1 MKRNPLG
8 RTGLQVSRL
17 SFGASSLGG
26 VFRTVDE
33 DEAVRAVHVALDAG
47 INYLDV
53 APAYGA
59 TRAETV
65 LGRALRE
72 VPRARYFLSTK
83 VGKYTHPGAYGDDTL
98 DYSRARIRASLDESA
113 ARIGVEYFDIVHL
126 HDIEYQGRKH
136 TEWALGEGLEAL
148 RELKREG
155 RIGAVGFGIYPM
167 DLWHRVLADCD
178 PDAALVHN
186 HYCLNDTRLL
196 ELLPVARRTGVGII
210 NGSPF
215 GSGLL
220 TDRGPADWHP
230 ARRGRARRLPAG
242 GRVLPRAGDEPR
254 QARAPVRE
262 PEPGDP
268 DDALQL
274 GEPGVGRAKRR
285 VARGAVRPVAGR
297 ARPVHP
303 GIGEGQAME
312 LLIGRAT
319 LALAA
324 ATFLATPAQSASAS
338 ELPASGGRT
347 YRVAGR
353 FLERDG
359 KAAFLVGANYIPP
372 RDWLANLRT
381 WDAPT
386 VEADMAALE
395 RLGVR
400 TIRWFPLWPLTQP
413 DPDAIDETVLHR
425 VDEVVRLAG
434 RHHIDVQISPLTG
447 WMSGYF
453 VLPPWARG
461 VDLFVDPKALAAEK
475 RLVGHMATRYRGN
488 PAVQGFDF
496 GNELNV
502 VVEFV
507 RTKATVPGM
516 EAWMDAIYRAFKS
529 GSPEHLV
536 TNGIGTGFT
545 KEFNVDAIARTS
557 DYVSVHSYP
566 GVHRTSR
573 MDPFLGQR
581 TTYSVN
587 YMIEWAATTGKP
599 VLMQETGV
607 SNTEVTDADMSR
619 ILSVTLASSWAEG
632 AAGYFWW
639 CSHDN
644 SPTYRIPEDLVWKEP
659 SLLKDLKTG
668 EMMGLLTN
676 DNREKPVGRRFRE
689 LGGLARD
696 PRRRLGA
703 EEPGRLRARA
713 GVRRLLGHD
722 DRSRP
727 AVRARQADARQGALP
742 AAEGRGPGRRRRGRS
757 CPASPCPRRRS
768 ARSTPGCERAG
779 ASSSPSSTT
788 SPPTSRSSR
797 ASASTPRRSSGPR
810 ADSAR
815 SRPTSTCAC
824 PRRPSGT

>member
-1 MKRNPLG
+1 
-8 RTGLQVSRL
+8 
-17 SFGASSLGG
+17 
-26 VFRTVDE
+26 
-33 DEAVRAVHVALDAG
+33 
-47 INYLDV
+47 
-53 APAYGA
+53 
-59 TRAETV
+59 
-65 LGRALRE
+65 
-72 VPRARYFLSTK
+72 
-83 VGKYTHPGAYGDDTL
+83 
-98 DYSRARIRASLDESA
+98 
-113 ARIGVEYFDIVHL
+113 
-126 HDIEYQGRKH
+126 
-136 TEWALGEGLEAL
+136 
-148 RELKREG
+148 
-155 RIGAVGFGIYPM
+155 
-167 DLWHRVLADCD
+167 
-178 PDAALVHN
+178 
-186 HYCLNDTRLL
+186 
-196 ELLPVARRTGVGII
+196 
-210 NGSPF
+210 
-215 GSGLL
+215 
-220 TDRGPADWHP
+220 
-230 ARRGRARRLPAG
+230 
-242 GRVLPRAGDEPR
+242 
-254 QARAPVRE
+254 
-262 PEPGDP
+262 
-268 DDALQL
+268 
-274 GEPGVGRAKRR
+274 
-285 VARGAVRPVAGR
+285 
-297 ARPVHP
+297 
-303 GIGEGQAME
+303 ME

-324 ATFLATPAQSASAS
+324 ATLLATPAQSASAS
-338 ELPASGGRT
+338 DLPASSGRT

-359 KAAFLVGANYIPP
+359 KPAFLVGANYIPP

-381 WDAPT
+381 WDAPA

-413 DPDAIDETVLHR
+413 DPDAIDETVLRR

-434 RHHIDVQISPLTG
+434 QHRIDVQIAPLTG

-461 VDLFVDPKALAAEK
+461 VDLFVDPKALAAGK

-516 EAWMDAIYRAFKS
+516 EAWMDVIYRAFKS

-545 KEFNVDAIARTS
+545 KEFNVEAIARTS

-566 GVHRTSR
+566 GVHRTGR

-689 LGGLARD
+689 LGGLVETLGVGWAPKNPVVYVLGPESDDFWGTMIDLVQPFVLAKQTHAKVRFLRQKTEVPADAAAVIVPGFALSAEAKRPLDSWLRAGGRVFQSVVNDFSPDITVEPGERLD
-696 PRRRLGA
+696 PAPLVWATSRLGA
-703 EEPGRLRARA
+703 FASDQYVRLPPTAIRSVKANDEVEVLARYLAAPEHPRVWHFGTPLFCRTAVGRGTYYYLGAALEKAYVTAWSPWTATDGHAFYAAVVPPGEVEIDNPLVELAHLGRGSEEIVVLINHTGEFQDLLVSSPEGRSFRGIEDPQRRLDDGETHLRMAPAEVALFRSQPGPTAAESRRQEEP
-713 GVRRLLGHD
+713 
-722 DRSRP
+722 
-727 AVRARQADARQGALP
+727 
-742 AAEGRGPGRRRRGRS
+742 
-757 CPASPCPRRRS
+757 
-768 ARSTPGCERAG
+768 
-779 ASSSPSSTT
+779 
-788 SPPTSRSSR
+788 
-797 ASASTPRRSSGPR
+797 
-810 ADSAR
+810 
-815 SRPTSTCAC
+815 
-824 PRRPSGT
+824 